1 VELQELLDEMD
12 AIHPNVIGLKVPEGV
27 AAGLVR
33 AAFRVI
39 HDQLR
44 DVDEG
49 QVAIKGLGTF
59 RVRKVKKGEGTDA
72 GTRKVVIFSFPGM

>member
-39 HDQLR
+39 HDQLH

-49 QVAIKGLGTF
+49 PGGHQGPGDLP
-59 RVRKVKKGEGTDA
+59 RKRGKEG
-72 GTRKVVIFSFPGM
+72 